1 MPRVMSGSVLM
12 SGPMVSPK
20 TIWMSLVWPA
30 AWVHVW
36 YTSIMLNW
44 PCPSPTVGELA
55 LPLNVHHTQKSWPSH
70 IPVQRKRNGP
80 GDAGAELMD
89 WSTLIWLRTRSMA
102 LIGLFQHSH
111 PYELLE
117 LVKGPVLQ
125 IQSYKIS
132 TAQANNRV
140 SKRRSGENSV
150 LITW

>member
-1 MPRVMSGSVLM
+1 
-12 SGPMVSPK
+12 
-20 TIWMSLVWPA
+20 
-30 AWVHVW
+30 
-36 YTSIMLNW
+36 
-44 PCPSPTVGELA
+44 
-55 LPLNVHHTQKSWPSH
+55 
-70 IPVQRKRNGP
+70 
-80 GDAGAELMD
+80 
-89 WSTLIWLRTRSMA
+89 MA